1 MRVMTIVRGK
11 VPTAAAK
18 SLELA
23 YSGLRNAGGFPPGLI
38 NSFLIKSKQE
48 PETFM
53 VETIW
58 ESLEALDRMRSSQKP
73 AAVKLFEDLGVSP
86 SVEMF
91 EIRDSL
97 P

>member
-1 MRVMTIVRGK
+1 MTIVRGK

-23 YSGLRNAGGFPPGLI
+23 YSGLRSAGEFPPGLI

-48 PETFM
+48 PEAFM

-58 ESLEALDRMRSSQKP
+58 ESLEALDKMRASSQKP

-86 SVEMF
+86 TVEVF
-91 EIRDSL
+91 EIWNSL